1 MDDKEHRGNCLAMA
15 SGLNKIDDNS
25 NKVSLTPDEVVE
37 AATKFINFI
46 NSAEQQKDNQNG

>member
-15 SGLNKIDDNS
+15 SGLSKIDDNT
-25 NKVSLTPDEVVE
+25 NRISLTPDEGVQ

-46 NSAEQQKDNQNG
+46 NSAEQQKDN